1 MTLENIK
8 TILSELN
15 ISVAYNH
22 FNKRTEPPYVVY
34 YVQDSENLFA
44 DNTVIAENVTVLIE
58 LYTKNKDIKL
68 ERQLKN
74 ILNNNE
80 LPYELVGESFIE
92 EDNVY
97 QIVYQVNLIDL
108 TD

>member
-8 TILSELN
+8 TILLELN
-15 ISVAYNH
+15 VPVAYNH
-22 FNKRTEPPYVVY
+22 FNKRTDPPYVVY
-34 YVQDSENLFA
+34 YVQDSENVFA
-44 DNTVIAENVTVLIE
+44 DNTVILENVTVFIE
-58 LYTKNKDIKL
+58 LYTKKKDTKL

-92 EDNVY
+92 EDNIY
-97 QIVYQVNLIDL
+97 QIIYQVNLINL

>member
-22 FNKRTEPPYVVY
+22 FSKRTEPPYVVY

-44 DNTVIAENVTVLIE
+44 DNTVIVENVTVLIE

-92 EDNVY
+92 EDSVY

>member
-8 TILSELN
+8 TILLELN
-15 ISVAYNH
+15 VPVAYNH
-22 FNKRTEPPYVVY
+22 FNKRTDPPYVVY
-34 YVQDSENLFA
+34 YVQDSENVFA
-44 DNTVIAENVTVLIE
+44 DNTVILENVTVFIE
-58 LYTKNKDIKL
+58 LYTKKKDAKL

-92 EDNVY
+92 EDNIY
-97 QIVYQVNLIDL
+97 QIIYQVNLINL